1 MSLLDYLVRD
11 LSKRSSCDITLLK
24 KFHHL
29 QCSGGKSCHVAIA
42 IKNAA
47 RSGYKIEHTIT
58 GRRARMYGD
67 NDSDDDVEI
76 TGEKSLD
83 EKLRD
88 RLENARRNNNFIDI
102 ASPQASPFKR
112 NVHVIDDDGD
122 GDDDYHQKRARL
134 VDDRLVDDR
143 LNDREE
149 AELSSLANLPY
160 EMLVKISL
168 HLPLSSIGKYCGL
181 SRRFSEICNDKYVWT
196 MRATENKLV
205 WDTPINTFTDYT
217 YLLKICKR
225 IYKDKFINEQ
235 VEWDGM
241 TQNEK
246 DDALVLASGK
256 HFANVRL
263 LLENG
268 ANVNALNGSPLIN
281 ASRYHQLGIVE
292 FLLRNNANIH
302 AQNDKAL
309 TEAIKHGHF
318 RVVDF
323 LLAHGAHVRAQDD
336 LALILASHLGHAD
349 IVSLLLEKGA
359 DVRARNDKALIEAS
373 HKGYL
378 EVVTLLLE
386 RGAYVHARND
396 KALVEASAKGHLE
409 VVDALLQNGAHVNA
423 RDDSALIEAIRN
435 DHYWV
440 VAYLLRNGANARTQD
455 DIALTVASY
464 TGQYEIVQLLLEY
477 GANIRHD
484 TLILASRK
492 GQARVVE
499 LLLKHGANVHIQ
511 DDEAL
516 IDAST
521 NGHLDVVRVLLKHG
535 ADIHAQHDAALIS
548 ARNSGNIDLVELL
561 SSASSST
568 SHSGCIVS

>member
-11 LSKRSSCDITLLK
+11 LSKSSSCDIALLK

-29 QCSGGKSCHVAIA
+29 QCSAGKNCHVAIA

-47 RSGYKIEHTIT
+47 LSGYKVERTIT

-67 NDSDDDVEI
+67 NDDDDVEI

-102 ASPQASPFKR
+102 ASPIKR
-112 NVHVIDDDGD
+112 NAHVIDDDGD
-122 GDDDYHQKRARL
+122 DFYHKRARL
-134 VDDRLVDDR
+134 VDDRLNDR
-143 LNDREE
+143 LNDQEE
-149 AELSSLANLPY
+149 VELSSLANLPY

-168 HLPLSSIGKYCGL
+168 HLPLSSIGKYCSL
-181 SRRFSEICNDKYVWT
+181 SHRFSEICNDKYVWT
-196 MRATENKLV
+196 MRAMENKLV
-205 WDTPINTFTDYT
+205 WDTALNTFADYA
-217 YLLKICKR
+217 YLLKIYKR

-235 VEWDGM
+235 VKWDEM
-241 TQNEK
+241 TQKEK
-246 DDALVLASGK
+246 DDALILASGK
-256 HFANVRL
+256 HLANVRL

-268 ANVNALNGSPLIN
+268 ANADALNGSPLIN

-309 TEAIKHGHF
+309 MEAIKHGHF

-336 LALILASHLGHAD
+336 FALILASHLGLTD

-359 DVRARNDKALIEAS
+359 DVRARNDRALIEAS
-373 HKGYL
+373 HEGHL
-378 EVVTLLLE
+378 EVVSLLLE
-386 RGAYVHARND
+386 KGANVHARND
-396 KALVEASAKGHLE
+396 KALVEASAEGHLE
-409 VVDALLQNGAHVNA
+409 VVDVLLQNGAHVNA
-423 RDDSALIEAIRN
+423 RDDSALFEAIRN

-464 TGQYEIVQLLLEY
+464 TGQYEIAQLLLEY